1 MCGGGKAPTQPTV
14 DPAAERQA
22 SADAAAQRANA
33 TLVNDRRRK
42 RGQAG
47 LLSADSES
55 ENVMQQKA
63 SQSGAIG
70 AGIRLGAGLRFG
82 KNTLQSVGE

>member
-47 LLSADSES
+47 LLSADSGS
-55 ENVMQQKA
+55 DSKNMMQQKA
-63 SQSGAIG
+63 SQNSM
-70 AGIRLGAGLRFG
+70 LGALGKFG